1 MAVDFD
7 TEIQYLKGIGE
18 KRAAL
23 LRKLEIRTV
32 GDLVHHYPRD
42 YIDLSAPLPP
52 QRQPSGIQP
61 PSGQR

>member
-42 YIDLSAPLPP
+42 YIDLSAP

-61 PSGQR
+61 PSGQ